1 MFSVLIHPDV
11 AKFLDKL
18 SEDERRRCVE
28 ALRRLKEDPFKPR
41 PGVDIKRLKGR
52 DRSMYRLRVGD
63 FRFEYFVEGNT
74 AYVVD
79 AFRRERGY
87 R

>member
-18 SEDERRRCVE
+18 PEKERKRCVN
-28 ALRRLKEDPFKPR
+28 ALRMLREDPFSSR
-41 PGVDIKRLKGR
+41 SSADIKKLKGR
-52 DRSMYRLRVGD
+52 DKTLYRLRVGD
-63 FRFEYFVEGNT
+63 YRFEYFVEENT
-74 AYVVD
+74 VYVID

>member
-18 SEDERRRCVE
+18 SKEDRRRCVE
-28 ALRRLKEDPFKPR
+28 ALRRLKEDPFTPR
-41 PGVDIKRLKGR
+41 PGADIKKLKGR
-52 DRSMYRLRVGD
+52 DKTMYRLRVGD

-74 AYVVD
+74 VYVVE
-79 AFRRERGY
+79 AFRRSKGY

>member
-1 MFSVLIHPDV
+1 MCGSF
-11 AKFLDKL
+11 
-18 SEDERRRCVE
+18 
-28 ALRRLKEDPFKPR
+28 KEIEGRSLQTP